1 MNGKQPIAVF
11 ISDLPENE
19 LIIFK
24 LIFSVSERSRNRNHF
39 YNRVDNRESAS
50 IEIVPGKRAQTNAGS
65 ANVARISVVDSS
77 ESINT
82 TQTILRPIIA
92 SRVLSVLDKYVAESN
107 TELSNEKQPP
117 VIDKV
122 ETDKEEITEK
132 LVNSNIDEPV
142 VSTVTDHSCDETS
155 RDETGDF
162 GYVAALDSS
171 GEFEFSISE
180 EDASK
185 LAIVHDEEL
194 SNPANYI
201 DTEIPESK
209 QTGQNL
215 NNVTELAEKE
225 NSKNI
230 SNLADRG
237 DAPTKRAL
245 VVDDSASVRK
255 QLEIELKLFNVNV
268 DYAEDAERAFDLLQ
282 KNKYDVAFLDV
293 VLPDQDGYTICK
305 SIKTN
310 SEMKRMK
317 VIMLTGKSTH
327 SDKVRGS
334 LAGCDAYLV
343 KPVGRLTFQN
353 TTKHYLPIIE
363 SVKAM
368 EA

>member
-1 MNGKQPIAVF
+1 MNVKQPISVF

-24 LIFSVSERSRNRNHF
+24 LIFSVSERTRNRNHF
-39 YNRVDNRESAS
+39 YSRVEDKERAS
-50 IEIVPGKRAQTNAGS
+50 IEIVPGKSEQNDTGMPNLG
-65 ANVARISVVDSS
+65 RISVVDSP
-77 ESINT
+77 ESIKNA
-82 TQTILRPIIA
+82 QIILRPIIA
-92 SRVLSVLDKYVAESN
+92 SRVLSVLDKYVADSN
-107 TELSNEKQPP
+107 TELNKEQPTLILDKTDIVTEEEK
-117 VIDKV
+117 I
-122 ETDKEEITEK
+122 ESK
-132 LVNSNIDEPV
+132 LDVANIDSPSLIEN
-142 VSTVTDHSCDETS
+142 TDHGSDEA
-155 RDETGDF
+155 DDF

-194 SNPANYI
+194 SNPANN
-201 DTEIPESK
+201 DPVIPETDHTI
-209 QTGQNL
+209 QTL
-215 NNVTELAEKE
+215 HNVTELADIE
-225 NSKNI
+225 NNKVI
-230 SNLADRG
+230 STRVDSG
-237 DAPTKRAL
+237 EAPIKRAL

-268 DYAEDAERAFDLLQ
+268 DYAEDAERAFDLLH
-282 KNKYDVAFLDV
+282 KNNYDVAFLDV

-317 VIMLTGKSTH
+317 VIMLTGKSTYA
-327 SDKVRGS
+327 DKVRGS

-353 TTKHYLPIIE
+353 TAKHYLPIIE